1 MEKML
6 VSPEELAAHLDDPTW
21 VVFDTRH
28 ELTDPAR
35 GPAAYAAGHIPGAY
49 FLHVDHDLAGHH
61 TGSNGRHPLP
71 EPSDLAAKLNERG
84 VAPDTQVVIYDD
96 MGGNYAVRL
105 WWMLRWL
112 GHDRVALLDGGW
124 PRWQGEQR
132 PVSTA
137 LPAPRAGSFEPKRK
151 LGATVDASFLERF
164 STDPSIRLIDARA
177 AERFRGEQESIDPV
191 AGHIPG
197 AVNRFWKSN
206 LEADGRF
213 KSAEKLR
220 AEFEMVLGA
229 VPAAQVV
236 HSCGS
241 GVTACHNLFAMELA
255 GLDGARLYPGSWSEW
270 CADASRPVARG
281 D

>member
-6 VSPEELAAHLDDPTW
+6 VTPEELAAHLDDPTW

-71 EPSDLAAKLNERG
+71 EPPDLAAKLSERG
-84 VAPDTQVVIYDD
+84 VAPGTQVVIYDD
-96 MGGNYAVRL
+96 LGGNYAVRL

-124 PRWQGEQR
+124 PGWLAQKR

-137 LPAPRAGSFEPKRK
+137 VPAPRSGSFAPKPT
-151 LGATVDASFLERF
+151 LGATVDASFLQRF

-213 KSAEKLR
+213 KSPEKLR
-220 AEFEMVLGA
+220 AEFEPVLGG

-255 GLDGARLYPGSWSEW
+255 GLGGARLYPGSWSEW
-270 CADASRPVARG
+270 CADASRPVATG
-281 D
+281 A